1 MKVGHINRQNIVYSS
16 CWALSAVLCIWCSG
30 LVLRNFVTEEER
42 VSPSN
47 LAQQMLLRMLVSVF
61 GIININLKRKVL
73 FVLSEAT

>member
-1 MKVGHINRQNIVYSS
+1 M
-16 CWALSAVLCIWCSG
+16 
-30 LVLRNFVTEEER
+30 TEEEQ